1 MASEKVLE
9 AKKQQVADLKARL
22 DSSVAGVV
30 VRYEGITVED
40 DTKLRKELR
49 EAGVQYTVVKNT
61 LLHLAIEGTGLAGLD
76 EVLSGTT
83 AVATSADDYVAAA
96 RILCK
101 FAESHE
107 NFTVKGGYLDG
118 EVIGLDKIEALA
130 KLPTREVLLATVAN
144 VLNAPIA
151 AFARVIKAVAEKDGE
166 APAAEAA
173 E

>member
-1 MASEKVLE
+1 M
-9 AKKQQVADLKARL
+9 
-22 DSSVAGVV
+22 
-30 VRYEGITVED
+30 
-40 DTKLRKELR
+40 
-49 EAGVQYTVVKNT
+49 
-61 LLHLAIEGTGLAGLD
+61 
-76 EVLSGTT
+76 
-83 AVATSADDYVAAA
+83 
-96 RILCK
+96 
-101 FAESHE
+101 
-107 NFTVKGGYLDG
+107 KGGYLDG